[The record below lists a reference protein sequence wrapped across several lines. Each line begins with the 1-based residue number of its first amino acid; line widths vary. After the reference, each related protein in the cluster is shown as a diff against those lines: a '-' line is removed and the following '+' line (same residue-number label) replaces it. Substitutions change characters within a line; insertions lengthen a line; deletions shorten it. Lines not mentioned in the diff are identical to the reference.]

1 MKFVPP
7 ELTRRA
13 GSDRPGGRAKKRKV
27 FIVAIQ
33 KYKPEITLQ
42 KTILCPTGVGHE
54 LRSALENGRKNV
66 ERSRVLISEIKS
78 VVEQSRLAI
87 NASRHLIF
95 KS

>member
-1 MKFVPP
+1 M
-7 ELTRRA
+7 
-13 GSDRPGGRAKKRKV
+13 
-27 FIVAIQ
+27 AIQ
-33 KYKPEITLQ
+33 KCKPEITLQ

-66 ERSRVLISEIKS
+66 ERGRVLISEMKS

-87 NASRHLIF
+87 NASRRLIF

>member
-1 MKFVPP
+1 MP
-7 ELTRRA
+7 
-13 GSDRPGGRAKKRKV
+13 
-27 FIVAIQ
+27 IQ
-33 KYKPEITLQ
+33 KYKPEKTLQ

-66 ERSRVLISEIKS
+66 ERSRVLISEMKS

-87 NASRHLIF
+87 NASRRLIF